1 MTGLHNG
8 HSAIRGNA
16 ASVNLRSDDPILPE
30 LLRAGGSMSP
40 EELGRIVDCDLSDPG
55 FWDGGLAII
64 EAQLQAAEEAARA
77 AGRI

>member
-1 MTGLHNG
+1 LL
-8 HSAIRGNA
+8 AL
-16 ASVNLRSDDPILPE
+16 SVYKRYEEVGDPFVPQYLE

-40 EELGRIVDCDLSDPG
+40 EELGRIVDCDLTDPG

-64 EAQLQAAEEAARA
+64 DKQLNDAEAAARA